1 MKQSTKYWIP
11 TFIFI
16 LLGFYNQLFFVL
28 AFLFG
33 GYAYSLEEKTWWG
46 QDIKDTTQ
54 YKLDELQKSINELK
68 KIKPINESDK
78 SPAAKLK
85 DKRLEV
91 VKTLSN
97 AIEQRKK
104 SKRINY

>member
-28 AFLFG
+28 AFLCG
-33 GYAYSLEEKTWWG
+33 GYAYSLEGKTWWG
-46 QDIKDTTQ
+46 QDIKTTTQ

-68 KIKPINESDK
+68 KIKLINESDK
-78 SPAAKLK
+78 GRPVAELK
-85 DKRLEV
+85 DKRFEV
-91 VKTLSN
+91 VKTLSKI
-97 AIEQRKK
+97 IEQRKK
-104 SKRINY
+104 VK